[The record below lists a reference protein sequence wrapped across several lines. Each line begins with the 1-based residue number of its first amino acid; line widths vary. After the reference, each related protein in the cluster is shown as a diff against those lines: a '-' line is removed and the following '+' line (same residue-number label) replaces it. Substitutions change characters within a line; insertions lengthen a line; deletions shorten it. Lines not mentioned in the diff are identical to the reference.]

1 MVGIIARDENNET
14 EEYKTS
20 AIHGKI
26 NLDMEAIKTEEQ
38 NYVELPVYYSFRDE
52 SENDNKNKVLM
63 SNFLRI
69 NREVELIVK
78 EFGNSA
84 TSN

>member
-26 NLDMEAIKTEEQ
+26 NLDIEAIKTEEQ

-52 SENDNKNKVLM
+52 AGNDNKNQVLM

-78 EFGNSA
+78 EFGNSS

>member
-1 MVGIIARDENNET
+1 MVGIIAQDENNET

-26 NLDMEAIKTEEQ
+26 NLDMEAIQLEEQ
-38 NYVELPVYYSFRDE
+38 NYVELPVYYSFQDE
-52 SENDNKNKVLM
+52 SGTDNKNQVLM

-78 EFGNSA
+78 EFRHSVPS
-84 TSN
+84 T